1 MSSWRFFCIWNQTTP
16 LALSQENIKK
26 VSKHIDGF
34 FAKNIEHIS
43 KHVDWFFAKN
53 IEHNAKHVWMDLLP
67 DLRIARSTTPAGGRQ
82 GQERSRKNRGGNNN
96 QHSRKVFMI
105 HLFWKDKFEDD
116 KRIPKNTTAIDM
128 CRVYQ
133 WEERLGIEREQS
145 LSKSSP
151 DLSRFVELD
160 VVTISFC
167 MLDWS
172 AMIPQFILYVQ
183 FINRW

>member
-1 MSSWRFFCIWNQTTP
+1 MLMDFLPKILNIFQNMLIDFLPKILNILQNMDGWICCQTSGSHAPRPLLEGGKGKNGRGKTEVATTTSIWKESKNK
-16 LALSQENIKK
+16 AL
-26 VSKHIDGF
+26 
-34 FAKNIEHIS
+34 
-43 KHVDWFFAKN
+43 
-53 IEHNAKHVWMDLLP
+53 
-67 DLRIARSTTPAGGRQ
+67 T
-82 GQERSRKNRGGNNN
+82 
-96 QHSRKVFMI
+96 
-105 HLFWKDKFEDD
+105 FE
-116 KRIPKNTTAIDM
+116 I

-151 DLSRFVELD
+151 DLSRLVGLD

-183 FINRW
+183 FINRWQNI

>member
-1 MSSWRFFCIWNQTTP
+1 MT
-16 LALSQENIKK
+16 
-26 VSKHIDGF
+26 V
-34 FAKNIEHIS
+34 
-43 KHVDWFFAKN
+43 
-53 IEHNAKHVWMDLLP
+53 
-67 DLRIARSTTPAGGRQ
+67 
-82 GQERSRKNRGGNNN
+82 
-96 QHSRKVFMI
+96 
-105 HLFWKDKFEDD
+105 
-116 KRIPKNTTAIDM
+116 AI

-151 DLSRFVELD
+151 DLSRLVGLD

-183 FINRW
+183 FFISMTKYLAESMASLISFHFYMEVETEFIGLTIAFTSLCWNVSE